1 MKELGEVMIKTI
13 LKKKKCKKVKYLSEE
28 PLQIAEK
35 KREVKAKGTR
45 ERHTHIYALVYC
57 IGVYLSGLERW

>member
-1 MKELGEVMIKTI
+1 MKGLGEVMIKTI
-13 LKKKKCKKVKYLSEE
+13 PKKKKCKKVKYLSEE

-35 KREVKAKGTR
+35 RRKVKEKGTS